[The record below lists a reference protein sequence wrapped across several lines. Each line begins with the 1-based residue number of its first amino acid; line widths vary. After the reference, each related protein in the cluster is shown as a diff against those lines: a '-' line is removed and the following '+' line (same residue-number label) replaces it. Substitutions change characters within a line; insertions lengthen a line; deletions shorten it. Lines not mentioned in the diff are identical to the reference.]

1 MKNDMK
7 KPMATPNAALKK
19 EASPKKA
26 AAPKKPSR
34 WSKFRMFWKDDQ
46 KSFGIRTV
54 EDDERQASRLL
65 VWTTALTLFVA
76 LIWAGV
82 SSLDEITRGQGKV
95 IPSSR
100 EQVIQSLDSGV
111 LREMLVREGDVVEK
125 DQILLQ
131 MDDAR
136 SGAGYREANE
146 KYLSLL
152 AISARLRAEAYD
164 TPLVFPPEL
173 KDEDQLVKQ
182 ETQAYKARKL
192 ALAESLQALDAS
204 LAAITREVTLT
215 APLVKNGVMSE
226 VELLRLKRQ
235 QADLMGQ
242 RAERK
247 NRYIT
252 DANNELTR
260 VSSEL
265 SQTKE
270 SASAR
275 EDAFLHTTIKSPM
288 KGVVKNVQVTTIGGV
303 IQAGQPILEIVPTED
318 EMLVEAYVKP
328 SEVAFLKVGQKAVV
342 KLSSYDFN
350 KYGGLDGELEHLSPD
365 TLKDERQQRKPGA
378 TPADMEEGFYR
389 ILVRIK
395 DTNLVRKGTKIE
407 PTPGMTATVEIRT
420 GQKTVLE
427 YLFRPLQN
435 VSQAFRER

>member
-1 MKNDMK
+1 MKDKWMGYVAQAK
-7 KPMATPNAALKK
+7 TLWAKLR
-19 EASPKKA
+19 ELWQDDKKA
-26 AAPKKPSR
+26 AG
-34 WSKFRMFWKDDQ
+34 
-46 KSFGIRTV
+46 FGVRTV
-54 EDDERQASRLL
+54 EDDEREASRIL
-65 VWTTALTLFVA
+65 VWSTAATLFFG
-76 LIWAGV
+76 LIWAGFF
-82 SSLDEITRGQGKV
+82 SLDEITRGQGKV

-111 LREMLVREGDVVEK
+111 LREMLVHEGDVVEK
-125 DQILLQ
+125 DQVLLQ

-152 AISARLRAEAYD
+152 AMASRLRAEANN
-164 TPLVFPPEL
+164 TPLTFPPEL
-173 KDEDQLVKQ
+173 KDEPQLIKQ
-182 ETQAYKARKL
+182 ETQAYKARKQ
-192 ALAESLQALDAS
+192 ALTESLQAVDAS
-204 LAAITREVTLT
+204 LAAITREITLT
-215 APLVKNGVMSE
+215 APLVKGGVMSE

-235 QADLMGQ
+235 QAELMGQ

-247 NRYIT
+247 NRYLT

-260 VSSEL
+260 VSSDL

-275 EDAFLHTTIKSPM
+275 EDAYLHTTIKSPM
-288 KGVVKNVQVTTIGGV
+288 KGVVKNVQVTTVGGV

-318 EMLVEAYVKP
+318 EMMVEAYVKP

-378 TPADMEEGFYR
+378 TPADMEEGYYR
-389 ILVRIK
+389 IMVRIK
-395 DTNLVRKGTKIE
+395 DNNLVRKGLKIE

-435 VSQAFRER
+435 VSQALRER

>member
-1 MKNDMK
+1 MTKPTNAFSARVPSKWATLRELVQDDK
-7 KPMATPNAALKK
+7 KQAG
-19 EASPKKA
+19 
-26 AAPKKPSR
+26 
-34 WSKFRMFWKDDQ
+34 
-46 KSFGIRTV
+46 FGVRTV

-65 VWTTALTLFVA
+65 VWVTTLTLIVG
-76 LIWAGV
+76 LMWAGLF
-82 SSLDEITRGQGKV
+82 SLDEITRGQGKI

-111 LREMLVREGDVVEK
+111 LREMRVREGDVVEK
-125 DQILLQ
+125 DQVLLQ

-146 KYLSLL
+146 KFLSLL
-152 AISARLRAEAYD
+152 ATATRLRAEASNSE
-164 TPLVFPPEL
+164 LVFPPEL
-173 KDEDQLVKQ
+173 KNQPQLIKQ
-182 ETQAYKARKL
+182 ETQAYKARKQ
-192 ALAESLQALDAS
+192 ALAESLQAVDGS
-204 LAAITREVTLT
+204 LAAIAREISLT
-215 APLVKNGVMSE
+215 EPLVKGGVMSE

-235 QADLMGQ
+235 QAELMGQ
-242 RAERK
+242 RAERQ
-247 NRYIT
+247 NRYLT

-270 SASAR
+270 NASAR
-275 EDAFLHTTIKSPM
+275 QDAYLHTTIKSPM

-318 EMLVEAYVKP
+318 EMMVEAYVKP
-328 SEVAFLKVGQKAVV
+328 SEVAFLKVGQQAVV

-365 TLKDERQQRKPGA
+365 TLKDERQQRRPGA
-378 TPADMEEGFYR
+378 TPADMEEGYYR

-395 DTNLVRKGTKIE
+395 DTNLVRKGKKME
-407 PTPGMTATVEIRT
+407 ATPGMTATVEIRT

-435 VSQAFRER
+435 VTQALRER

>member
-1 MKNDMK
+1 MTNQLMTWGGRVRAKW
-7 KPMATPNAALKK
+7 TALR
-19 EASPKKA
+19 E
-26 AAPKKPSR
+26 
-34 WSKFRMFWKDDQ
+34 FVLDD
-46 KSFGIRTV
+46 KTLAGFGVRTV

-65 VWTTALTLFVA
+65 VWVTSLTLIVG
-76 LIWAGV
+76 LIWAGMF
-82 SSLDEITRGQGKV
+82 SLDEITRGQGKI

-111 LREMLVREGDVVEK
+111 LREMRVREGDLVER
-125 DQILLQ
+125 DQVLLQ

-146 KYLSLL
+146 KFLSLL
-152 AISARLRAEAYD
+152 ATATRLRAEASNSA
-164 TPLVFPPEL
+164 LVFPPEL
-173 KDEDQLVKQ
+173 NSEPQWVKQ
-182 ETQAYKARKL
+182 ETQAYKARKQ
-192 ALAESLQALDAS
+192 ALNESLVAVDGS
-204 LAAITREVTLT
+204 LAAIAREIALT
-215 APLVKNGVMSE
+215 DPLVKGGVMSE

-235 QADLMGQ
+235 QAELMGQ

-247 NRYIT
+247 NRYLT

-270 SASAR
+270 NASAR
-275 EDAFLHTTIKSPM
+275 EDAYLHTTIKSPM
-288 KGVVKNVQVTTIGGV
+288 KGVVKNVQVTTVGGV

-318 EMLVEAYVKP
+318 EMMVEAYVKP

-342 KLSSYDFN
+342 KLSAYDFN

-365 TLKDERQQRKPGA
+365 TMKDDRQQRRAGA
-378 TPADMEEGFYR
+378 NPADMEEGYYR

-395 DTNLVRKGTKIE
+395 DTNLVRNGKKMQ

-435 VSQAFRER
+435 VTQALRER

>member
-1 MKNDMK
+1 M
-7 KPMATPNAALKK
+7 
-19 EASPKKA
+19 
-26 AAPKKPSR
+26 R
-34 WSKFRMFWKDDQ
+34 SKQ
-46 KSFGIRTV
+46 FGISTV
-54 EDDERQASRLL
+54 EDDEREASRIL
-65 VWTTALTLFVA
+65 VWSTGATLVVA
-76 LIWAGV
+76 LVWAGFF
-82 SSLDEITRGQGKV
+82 SLDEITRGQGKV

-111 LREMLVREGDVVEK
+111 LREMRVREGDVVEK
-125 DQILLQ
+125 DQVLLQ

-152 AISARLRAEAYD
+152 AIAARLRAEANN
-164 TPLVFPPEL
+164 TPLTFPP
-173 KDEDQLVKQ
+173 QLQSEKQLMMQ
-182 ETQAYKARKL
+182 ETQAYEARKL
-192 ALAESLQALDAS
+192 ALSESLVALDAS
-204 LAAITREVTLT
+204 LSAISREITMT
-215 APLVKNGVMSE
+215 APLVQGGVMSE

-235 QADLMGQ
+235 QAELMGQ

-247 NRYIT
+247 NRYLT

-270 SASAR
+270 NASAR
-275 EDAFLHTTIKSPM
+275 QDAFLHTTVKSPM
-288 KGVVKNVQVTTIGGV
+288 KGVVKNVQVTTLGGV

-342 KLSSYDFN
+342 KLTAYDFN

-378 TPADMEEGFYR
+378 NPADMEEGFYR

-395 DTNLVRKGTKIE
+395 DPNRVRKGLKLE
-407 PTPGMTATVEIRT
+407 PSPGMTATVEIRT

-435 VSQAFRER
+435 VSQALRER

>member
-1 MKNDMK
+1 V
-7 KPMATPNAALKK
+7 
-19 EASPKKA
+19 
-26 AAPKKPSR
+26 
-34 WSKFRMFWKDDQ
+34 
-46 KSFGIRTV
+46 RTV
-54 EDDERQASRLL
+54 EDDEREASRLL
-65 VWTTALTLFVA
+65 VWTTAGVLLFG
-76 LIWAGV
+76 LIWAGFF
-82 SSLDEITRGQGKV
+82 SLDEITRGQGKV

-111 LREMLVREGDVVEK
+111 LREMMVREGDLVEK
-125 DQILLQ
+125 DQVLLQ

-152 AISARLRAEAYD
+152 ALAARLRAESSD
-164 TPLVFPPEL
+164 TALVFPPEL
-173 KDEDQLVKQ
+173 KEEQQLVTQ
-182 ETQAYKARKL
+182 ETQAYKARKQ
-192 ALAESLQALDAS
+192 ALTESLQALDAS
-204 LAAITREVTLT
+204 LAAITREITLT
-215 APLVKNGVMSE
+215 APLVKGGVMSE

-275 EDAFLHTTIKSPM
+275 EDAYLHTTIKSPM
-288 KGVVKNVQVTTIGGV
+288 RGVVKNVQVTTVGGV

-378 TPADMEEGFYR
+378 NPADMEEGYYR

-395 DTNLVRKGTKIE
+395 DANLVRNGKKIE
-407 PTPGMTATVEIRT
+407 ATPGMTATVEIRT

-435 VSQAFRER
+435 VSQALRER

>member
-1 MKNDMK
+1 MTNQLMTWGARVRAKW
-7 KPMATPNAALKK
+7 TALR
-19 EASPKKA
+19 E
-26 AAPKKPSR
+26 
-34 WSKFRMFWKDDQ
+34 FVLDD
-46 KSFGIRTV
+46 KTLAGFGVSTV

-65 VWTTALTLFVA
+65 VWVTSLTLIVG
-76 LIWAGV
+76 LIWAGMF
-82 SSLDEITRGQGKV
+82 SLDEITRGQGKI

-111 LREMLVREGDVVEK
+111 LREMRVREGDLVER
-125 DQILLQ
+125 DQVLLQ

-146 KYLSLL
+146 KFLSLL
-152 AISARLRAEAYD
+152 ATATRLRAEASNSA
-164 TPLVFPPEL
+164 LVFPP
-173 KDEDQLVKQ
+173 QLNSEPQWVKQ
-182 ETQAYKARKL
+182 ETQAYKARKQ
-192 ALAESLQALDAS
+192 ALNESLAAVDGS
-204 LAAITREVTLT
+204 LAAIAREIALT
-215 APLVKNGVMSE
+215 DPLVKGGVMSE

-235 QADLMGQ
+235 QAELMGQ

-247 NRYIT
+247 NRYLT

-270 SASAR
+270 NASAR
-275 EDAFLHTTIKSPM
+275 EDAYLHTTIKSPM
-288 KGVVKNVQVTTIGGV
+288 KGVVKNVQVTTVGGV

-318 EMLVEAYVKP
+318 EMMVEAYVKP

-342 KLSSYDFN
+342 KLSAYDFN

-365 TLKDERQQRKPGA
+365 TMKDDRQQRRPGA
-378 TPADMEEGFYR
+378 NPADMEEGYYR

-395 DTNLVRKGTKIE
+395 DTNLVRNGKKMQ

-435 VSQAFRER
+435 VTQALRER

>member
-1 MKNDMK
+1 MNDK
-7 KPMATPNAALKK
+7 KPSTWSQLKNTWLRLK
-19 EASPKKA
+19 EFWQDDKKA
-26 AAPKKPSR
+26 AG
-34 WSKFRMFWKDDQ
+34 
-46 KSFGIRTV
+46 FGVRTV
-54 EDDERQASRLL
+54 EDDERDASRVL
-65 VWTTALTLFVA
+65 VWATAATLFFG
-76 LIWAGV
+76 LIWAGFF
-82 SSLDEITRGQGKV
+82 SLDEITRGQGKV

-111 LREMLVREGDVVEK
+111 LQQMLVREGDLVEK
-125 DQILLQ
+125 DQVLLQ
-131 MDDAR
+131 MEDAR
-136 SGAGYREANE
+136 SGAGYREAHE

-152 AISARLRAEAYD
+152 AIAARLRAEANS
-164 TPLVFPPEL
+164 TALTFPPEL
-173 KDEDQLVKQ
+173 KEAPHLITQ
-182 ETQAYKARKL
+182 ETNAYKARKI
-192 ALAESLQALDAS
+192 ALADSLEAVDAS
-204 LAAITREVTLT
+204 LSAITREIKLT
-215 APLVKNGVMSE
+215 APLVKGGVMSE

-260 VSSEL
+260 VNSEL

-270 SASAR
+270 NASAR
-275 EDAFLHTTIKSPM
+275 EDAYLSTTIKSPM
-288 KGVVKNVQVTTIGGV
+288 KGVVKNVQVTTVGGV

-328 SEVAFLKVGQKAVV
+328 SEVAFLQVGQKAVV
-342 KLSSYDFN
+342 KLTAFDFN
-350 KYGGLDGELEHLSPD
+350 KYGGLAGELEHLSPD
-365 TLKDERQQRKPGA
+365 TLKDERQQRRPGA
-378 TPADMEEGFYR
+378 NPVDLEEGYFR

-395 DTNLVRKGTKIE
+395 DPNLVRKGVKIE

-435 VSQAFRER
+435 VSQALRER

>member
-1 MKNDMK
+1 MSMKEKLMTYWTKVQSVWHKLQELWQDD
-7 KPMATPNAALKK
+7 
-19 EASPKKA
+19 KKA
-26 AAPKKPSR
+26 AG
-34 WSKFRMFWKDDQ
+34 
-46 KSFGIRTV
+46 FGVRTV
-54 EDDERQASRLL
+54 EDDERDASRML
-65 VWTTALTLFVA
+65 VWVTAATLLLG
-76 LIWAGV
+76 LIWAGFF
-82 SSLDEITRGQGKV
+82 SLDEITRGQGKI

-100 EQVIQSLDSGV
+100 EQVIQSLDSGI

-152 AISARLRAEAYD
+152 AIAARLRAESSDSA
-164 TPLVFPPEL
+164 LKFPPEL
-173 KDEDQLVKQ
+173 KEEAQLIKQ
-182 ETQAYKARKL
+182 ETQAYKARKK
-192 ALAESLQALDAS
+192 ALMESLEAVDAS
-204 LAAITREVTLT
+204 LAAITREITLT
-215 APLVKNGVMSE
+215 APLVKGGVMSE

-252 DANNELTR
+252 DANTELTR

-275 EDAFLHTTIKSPM
+275 EDAYLHTTIKSPM
-288 KGVVKNVQVTTIGGV
+288 KGVVKNVQVTTVGGV

-342 KLSSYDFN
+342 KLTSYDFN

-395 DTNLVRKGTKIE
+395 DPNLVRKGLKIE

-435 VSQAFRER
+435 VSQALRER

>member
-1 MKNDMK
+1 MMNTTK
-7 KPMATPNAALKK
+7 KTTGKTPPQAKKVPM
-19 EASPKKA
+19 
-26 AAPKKPSR
+26 PKKPSR
-34 WSKFRMFWKDDQ
+34 WARFWDFWQDDH
-46 KSFGIRTV
+46 KRAGFGMRTV

-65 VWTTALTLFVA
+65 VWTTAFTLLVA
-76 LIWAGV
+76 LVWAGV

-111 LREMLVREGDVVEK
+111 LREMMVREGDVVER
-125 DQILLQ
+125 DQVLLQ

-146 KYLSLL
+146 KYLALVAL
-152 AISARLRAEAYD
+152 AARLRAEAYNG
-164 TPLVFPPEL
+164 PLAFPDEL
-173 KDEDQLVKQ
+173 KSEPQLIRQ
-182 ETQAYKARKL
+182 ETQAFNARKM
-192 ALAESLQALDAS
+192 ALSESLQALDAS
-204 LAAITREVTLT
+204 LAAVTRELALT
-215 APLVKNGVMSE
+215 TPLVKDGVMSE

-270 SASAR
+270 NASAR
-275 EDAFLHTTIKSPM
+275 EDAYLHTTIKSPM

-342 KLSSYDFN
+342 KLTSYDFN

-365 TLKDERQQRKPGA
+365 TLKDDRQQRRPGA
-378 TPADMEEGFYR
+378 SPVDLEEGFYR
-389 ILVRIK
+389 IMVRIK
-395 DTNLVRKGTKIE
+395 DPNRVRKGLKID

-435 VSQAFRER
+435 VSQALRER

>member
-1 MKNDMK
+1 MNPQPMTFSARVRAKWRNLGELVQNDNK
-7 KPMATPNAALKK
+7 LAG
-19 EASPKKA
+19 
-26 AAPKKPSR
+26 
-34 WSKFRMFWKDDQ
+34 
-46 KSFGIRTV
+46 FGVRTV

-65 VWTTALTLFVA
+65 VWVTTLTLIVGLVWAA
-76 LIWAGV
+76 LF
-82 SSLDEITRGQGKV
+82 SLDEITRGQGKI

-111 LREMLVREGDVVEK
+111 LREMLVREGDLVDK
-125 DQILLQ
+125 DQVLLQ

-146 KYLSLL
+146 KFLSLL
-152 AISARLRAEAYD
+152 ATATRLRAEASNAE
-164 TPLVFPPEL
+164 LKFPPEL
-173 KDEDQLVKQ
+173 NDQPQLVKQ
-182 ETQAYKARKL
+182 ETQAYQARKQ
-192 ALAESLQALDAS
+192 ALAESLQAVDGS
-204 LAAITREVTLT
+204 LAAIGREISLT
-215 APLVKNGVMSE
+215 EPLVKGGVMSE

-235 QADLMGQ
+235 QSELMGQ

-247 NRYIT
+247 NRYLT

-270 SASAR
+270 NASAR
-275 EDAFLHTTIKSPM
+275 QDAYLHTTIKSPM

-318 EMLVEAYVKP
+318 EMMVEAYVKP
-328 SEVAFLKVGQKAVV
+328 SEVAFLKVGQQAVV

-365 TLKDERQQRKPGA
+365 TLKDERQQRRPGA
-378 TPADMEEGFYR
+378 NPADMEEGYYR

-395 DTNLVRKGTKIE
+395 DTNLVRNGKKME
-407 PTPGMTATVEIRT
+407 ATPGMTATVEIRT

-435 VSQAFRER
+435 VTQALRER

>member
-1 MKNDMK
+1 M
-7 KPMATPNAALKK
+7 
-19 EASPKKA
+19 
-26 AAPKKPSR
+26 
-34 WSKFRMFWKDDQ
+34 
-46 KSFGIRTV
+46 RTV

-65 VWTTALTLFVA
+65 VWTTAFTLLVA
-76 LIWAGV
+76 LVWAGV

-111 LREMLVREGDVVEK
+111 LSEMLVREGDMVEK
-125 DQILLQ
+125 DQVLLQ

-152 AISARLRAEAYD
+152 ALSARLRAEAYD

-173 KDEDQLVKQ
+173 KGDDQLVKQ

-192 ALAESLQALDAS
+192 ALSESLQALDAS

-215 APLVKNGVMSE
+215 APLVKSGVMSE

-342 KLSSYDFN
+342 KLTSYDFN

-365 TLKDERQQRKPGA
+365 TMKDERQQRKPGA
-378 TPADMEEGFYR
+378 NPADMEEGFYR

-435 VSQAFRER
+435 VSQALRER

>member
-1 MKNDMK
+1 LISQSRGLGDVYKRQNLHITLDGSTESDLIIDVQPNTSGFGMK
-7 KPMATPNAALKK
+7 
-19 EASPKKA
+19 
-26 AAPKKPSR
+26 
-34 WSKFRMFWKDDQ
+34 
-46 KSFGIRTV
+46 TV
-54 EDDERQASRLL
+54 EDDERQASRFL
-65 VWTTALTLFVA
+65 VWATATTLVVA
-76 LIWAGV
+76 LAWAGFF
-82 SSLDEITRGQGKV
+82 SLDEITRGQGKV

-111 LREMLVREGDVVEK
+111 LREMMVREGDVVER
-125 DQILLQ
+125 DQVLLQ

-146 KYLSLL
+146 KYLALVAL
-152 AISARLRAEAYD
+152 AARLRAEAYNG
-164 TPLVFPPEL
+164 PLAFPDEL
-173 KDEDQLVKQ
+173 KSEPQLMRQ
-182 ETQAYKARKL
+182 ETQAFNARKM
-192 ALAESLQALDAS
+192 ALSESLQALDAS
-204 LAAITREVTLT
+204 LAAVTRELALT
-215 APLVKNGVMSE
+215 TPLVKDGVMSE

-270 SASAR
+270 NASAR
-275 EDAFLHTTIKSPM
+275 EDAYLHTTIKSPM

-342 KLSSYDFN
+342 KLTSYDFN

-365 TLKDERQQRKPGA
+365 TLKDDRQQRRPGA
-378 TPADMEEGFYR
+378 SPVDLEEGFYR
-389 ILVRIK
+389 IMVRIK
-395 DTNLVRKGTKIE
+395 DPNRVRKGLKID

-435 VSQAFRER
+435 VSQALRER